1 MLLTQI
7 TRLLLFAL
15 LFNYAPLAF
24 AKEIQIGV
32 LAFSG
37 KDYALN
43 SWQPTVDYLNEQI
56 AEHEFSLV
64 AVEPNNIEQLD
75 QLVQQQQLDFVITQ
89 PVTFIELQVKYS
101 ASSVLTLVDESQAD
115 KFGSVIFVRSDSS
128 IEQLSHLKGRSIAGA
143 NPKGLGGWL
152 IGYNEIINQGV
163 DAFDESMVSFLGV
176 QENIVNAVLAGD
188 VDVGIVRTGVL
199 ERLANSRAINLS
211 DLKVLNAKQVADF
224 PYLLSTDLYPEWAL
238 VKSSH
243 TPKAIAKKVASAL
256 LSMAPN
262 SHAAKARGYWEWVT
276 PVDYQPI
283 RELMQKLRIGVYQD
297 YGKVS
302 LLQYV
307 KDNLVLSS
315 LLLTVL
321 LILMVTGLLVLKLNK
336 RLKAVN
342 YFVEQQNNMILDSVS
357 EGIYGVDLNGNC
369 TFINRALT
377 KLTGWNKSD
386 MLGKFQH
393 EILHHTHA
401 DGSAHLSEDCPVYQ
415 TFIDG
420 EPKYIKGDVFWKKNG
435 ERIFVEYNATP
446 IKDKF
451 DKIVGSVVVF
461 RDITQQIQL
470 QEAQQQHE
478 RDVEHV
484 ARLNTMGEIVTGIAH
499 ELNQPLTVISTLA
512 FSGAKLLESDK
523 HQTKKILDI
532 FETLLK
538 QSEHAA
544 NVIKHMRKMSDKD
557 RSDFSLASLN
567 DRIQA
572 VLVLLDATIKD
583 KQITLVT
590 NLDPLLPKTLIQTVQ
605 IDQVLLNLCKN
616 AIDAMRTSS
625 QAKTL
630 TISTKLVES
639 YIEVLVED
647 TGNGV
652 DQSIIDRLFDP
663 FSSKK
668 KNGMGIGLSISR
680 SIIERHYGSLTLDK
694 TSESGTRFKFVLP
707 IETKS

>member
-1 MLLTQI
+1 MQSNQLIRFLLVA
-7 TRLLLFAL
+7 LF
-15 LFNYAPLAF
+15 FNYATLAF
-24 AKEIQIGV
+24 AKDIQIGV

-43 SWQPTVDYLNEQI
+43 SWQPTVDYLNKEI
-56 AEHEFSLV
+56 TEHQFSLV
-64 AVEPNNIEQLD
+64 AVEPSNIEQLE
-75 QLVQQQQLDFVITQ
+75 QLVKQRQIDFVITQ

-101 ASSVLTLVDESQAD
+101 ASSVLTLVDESQSD
-115 KFGSVIFVRSDSS
+115 KFGSVIFVQSDSL
-128 IEQLSHLKGRSIAGA
+128 IQQLSDVKGKTIAGA

-152 IGYNEIINQGV
+152 IGYNELINQGV
-163 DAFDESMVSFLGV
+163 GDFDESKVSFLGV
-176 QENIVNAVLAGD
+176 QENIVNAVLAGS

-199 ERLANSRAINLS
+199 ERLANAQAINLS
-211 DLKVLNAKQVADF
+211 DLKVLNAKHVSDF

-243 TPKAIAKKVASAL
+243 TPKTIAKKVASAL

-262 SHAAKARGYWEWVT
+262 SEAAKARGYWEWVT

-283 RELMQKLRIGVYQD
+283 RELMQKLRVGVYQD

-321 LILMVTGLLVLKLNK
+321 IILAVTGLLVLKLNK

-377 KLTGWNKSD
+377 QLTGWRKSD

-401 DGSAHLSEDCPVYQ
+401 DGSPHLSKECPVYQ
-415 TFIDG
+415 TFVDG
-420 EPKYIKGDVFWKKNG
+420 EAKYIKRDVFWKKNG

-461 RDITQQIQL
+461 RDITQQVQQ
-470 QEAQQQHE
+470 QEAQQKHQ
-478 RDVEHV
+478 RDIEHV

-512 FSGAKLLESDK
+512 FSGAKLLKSDTYQASK
-523 HQTKKILDI
+523 LLEI
-532 FETLLK
+532 FDTLLK

-544 NVIKHMRKMSDKD
+544 KVIKHMRKMSDKD
-557 RSDFSLASLN
+557 RSDFSQASLN

-583 KQITLVT
+583 KQITVIL
-590 NLDPLLPKTLIQTVQ
+590 NLDPLLPNISIQTVQ

-616 AIDAMRTSS
+616 AIDAMSASPQGRV
-625 QAKTL
+625 L

-647 TGNGV
+647 TGTGV
-652 DQSIIDRLFDP
+652 DQTIIDRLFDP

-694 TSESGTRFKFVLP
+694 TSESGTRFKFALP

>member
-1 MLLTQI
+1 MQSNQLIRFLLVA
-7 TRLLLFAL
+7 LF
-15 LFNYAPLAF
+15 FNYATLAF
-24 AKEIQIGV
+24 AKDIQIGV

-37 KDYALN
+37 KDYALS
-43 SWQPTVDYLNEQI
+43 SWQPTVDYLNKEI
-56 AEHEFSLV
+56 TEHQFSLV
-64 AVEPNNIEQLD
+64 AVEPSNIEQLE
-75 QLVQQQQLDFVITQ
+75 QLVKQRQIDFVITQ

-101 ASSVLTLVDESQAD
+101 ASSVLTLVDESQSD
-115 KFGSVIFVRSDSS
+115 KFGSVIFVQSGSP
-128 IEQLSHLKGRSIAGA
+128 IQQLSDVKGKTIAGA

-152 IGYNEIINQGV
+152 IGYNELINQGV
-163 DAFDESMVSFLGV
+163 GDFDESKVSFLGV
-176 QENIVNAVLAGD
+176 QENIVNAVLAGS

-199 ERLANSRAINLS
+199 ERLANAQAINLS
-211 DLKVLNAKQVADF
+211 DLKVLNAKQVSDF

-243 TPKAIAKKVASAL
+243 TPKTIAKKVASAL

-262 SHAAKARGYWEWVT
+262 SEAAKARGYWEWVT

-283 RELMQKLRIGVYQD
+283 RELMQKLRVGVYQD

-321 LILMVTGLLVLKLNK
+321 IILAVTGLLVLKLNK

-377 KLTGWNKSD
+377 QLTGWRKSD

-401 DGSAHLSEDCPVYQ
+401 DGSPHLSKDCPVYQ
-415 TFIDG
+415 TFVDG
-420 EPKYIKGDVFWKKNG
+420 EAKYIKRDVFWKKNG

-461 RDITQQIQL
+461 RDTTQQVQQ
-470 QEAQQQHE
+470 QEAQQKHQ
-478 RDVEHV
+478 RDIEHV

-512 FSGAKLLESDK
+512 FSGAKLLKSDTYQASK
-523 HQTKKILDI
+523 LLEI
-532 FETLLK
+532 FDTLLK

-544 NVIKHMRKMSDKD
+544 KVIKHMRKMSDKD
-557 RSDFSLASLN
+557 RSDFSQASLN

-583 KQITLVT
+583 KQITVIL
-590 NLDPLLPKTLIQTVQ
+590 NLDPLLPNISIQTVQ

-616 AIDAMRTSS
+616 AIDAMSTRSKS
-625 QAKTL
+625 RVL

-647 TGNGV
+647 TGTGV
-652 DQSIIDRLFDP
+652 DQTIIDRLFDP

-694 TSESGTRFKFVLP
+694 TSESGTRFKFALP

>member
-43 SWQPTVDYLNEQI
+43 SWQPTIDYLNEQI

-101 ASSVLTLVDESQAD
+101 ASSVLTLADESQAD

-128 IEQLSHLKGRSIAGA
+128 IEQLPHLKGRSIAGA

-224 PYLLSTDLYPEWAL
+224 PYLLSTDLYPEWVL

-243 TPKAIAKKVASAL
+243 TPKTIAKKIASAL

-401 DGSAHLSEDCPVYQ
+401 DGSPHLSEDCPVYQ
-415 TFIDG
+415 TFVDG

-523 HQTKKILDI
+523 YQTKKLLEI

-590 NLDPLLPKTLIQTVQ
+590 NLDPLLPKTSIQTVQ

-616 AIDAMRTSS
+616 AIDAMHTRS
-625 QAKTL
+625 QVKTL

-647 TGNGV
+647 TGSGV

>member
-1 MLLTQI
+1 MQSKQLIRFLLVA
-7 TRLLLFAL
+7 LF
-15 LFNYAPLAF
+15 FNYATLAF
-24 AKEIQIGV
+24 AKDIQIGV

-43 SWQPTVDYLNEQI
+43 SWQPTVDYLNKEI
-56 AEHEFSLV
+56 TEHQFSLV
-64 AVEPNNIEQLD
+64 AVEPSNIEQLE
-75 QLVQQQQLDFVITQ
+75 QLVKQRQIDFVITQ

-101 ASSVLTLVDESQAD
+101 ASSVLTLVDESQSD
-115 KFGSVIFVRSDSS
+115 KFGSVIFVQSGSP
-128 IEQLSHLKGRSIAGA
+128 IQQLSDVKGKTIAGA

-152 IGYNEIINQGV
+152 IGYNELINQGV
-163 DAFDESMVSFLGV
+163 GDFDESKVSFLGV
-176 QENIVNAVLAGD
+176 QENIVNAVLAGS

-199 ERLANSRAINLS
+199 ERLANAQAINLS
-211 DLKVLNAKQVADF
+211 DLKVLNAKHVSDF

-243 TPKAIAKKVASAL
+243 TPKTIAKKVASAL

-262 SHAAKARGYWEWVT
+262 SEAAKARGYWEWVT

-283 RELMQKLRIGVYQD
+283 RELMQKLRVGVYQD

-321 LILMVTGLLVLKLNK
+321 IILAVTGLLVLKLNK

-377 KLTGWNKSD
+377 QLTGWRKSD

-401 DGSAHLSEDCPVYQ
+401 DGSPHLSKECPVYQ
-415 TFIDG
+415 TFVDG
-420 EPKYIKGDVFWKKNG
+420 EAKYIKRDVFWKKNG
-435 ERIFVEYNATP
+435 ECIFVEYNATP

-461 RDITQQIQL
+461 RDTTQQVQQ
-470 QEAQQQHE
+470 QEAQQKHQ
-478 RDVEHV
+478 RDIEHV

-512 FSGAKLLESDK
+512 FSGAKLLKSDTYQASK
-523 HQTKKILDI
+523 LLEI
-532 FETLLK
+532 FDTLLK

-544 NVIKHMRKMSDKD
+544 KVIKHMRKMSDKD
-557 RSDFSLASLN
+557 RSDFSQASLN

-583 KQITLVT
+583 KQITVIL
-590 NLDPLLPKTLIQTVQ
+590 NLDPLLPNISIQTVQ

-616 AIDAMRTSS
+616 AIDAMSASPQGRV
-625 QAKTL
+625 L

-647 TGNGV
+647 TGTGV
-652 DQSIIDRLFDP
+652 DQTIIDRLFDP

-694 TSESGTRFKFVLP
+694 TSESGTRFKFALP

>member
-1 MLLTQI
+1 MPLTQLI
-7 TRLLLFAL
+7 RFLLVALF
-15 LFNYAPLAF
+15 FNYATLAF
-24 AKEIQIGV
+24 AKDIQIGV

-43 SWQPTVDYLNEQI
+43 SWQPTVDYLNKEI
-56 AEHEFSLV
+56 TEHQFSLV
-64 AVEPNNIEQLD
+64 AVEPSNIEQLE
-75 QLVQQQQLDFVITQ
+75 QLVKQRQIDFVITQ

-101 ASSVLTLVDESQAD
+101 ASSVLTLVDESQSD
-115 KFGSVIFVRSDSS
+115 KFGSVIFVQSGSP
-128 IEQLSHLKGRSIAGA
+128 IQQLSDVKGKTIAGA

-152 IGYNEIINQGV
+152 IGYNELINQGV
-163 DAFDESMVSFLGV
+163 GDFDESKVSFLGV
-176 QENIVNAVLAGD
+176 QENIVNAVLAGS

-199 ERLANSRAINLS
+199 ERLANAQAINLS
-211 DLKVLNAKQVADF
+211 DLKVLNAKHVSDF

-243 TPKAIAKKVASAL
+243 TPKTIAKKVASAL

-262 SHAAKARGYWEWVT
+262 SEAAKARGYWEWVT

-283 RELMQKLRIGVYQD
+283 RELMQKLRVGVYQD

-321 LILMVTGLLVLKLNK
+321 IILAVTGLLVLKLNK

-377 KLTGWNKSD
+377 QLTGWRKSD

-401 DGSAHLSEDCPVYQ
+401 DGSPHLSKECPVYQ
-415 TFIDG
+415 TFVDG
-420 EPKYIKGDVFWKKNG
+420 EAKYIKRDVFWKKNG

-461 RDITQQIQL
+461 RDTTQQVQQ
-470 QEAQQQHE
+470 QEAQQKHQ
-478 RDVEHV
+478 RDIEHV

-512 FSGAKLLESDK
+512 FSGAKLLKSDTYQASK
-523 HQTKKILDI
+523 LLEI
-532 FETLLK
+532 FDTLLK

-544 NVIKHMRKMSDKD
+544 KVIKHMRKMSDKD
-557 RSDFSLASLN
+557 RSDFSQASLN

-583 KQITLVT
+583 KQITVIL
-590 NLDPLLPKTLIQTVQ
+590 NLDPLLPNISIQTVQ

-616 AIDAMRTSS
+616 AIDAMSASPQGRV
-625 QAKTL
+625 L

-647 TGNGV
+647 TGTGV
-652 DQSIIDRLFDP
+652 DQTIIDRLFDP

-694 TSESGTRFKFVLP
+694 TSESGTRFKFALP

>member
-1 MLLTQI
+1 MQSKQLIRFLLVA
-7 TRLLLFAL
+7 LF
-15 LFNYAPLAF
+15 FNYATLAF
-24 AKEIQIGV
+24 AKDIQIGV

-43 SWQPTVDYLNEQI
+43 SWQPTVDYLNKEI
-56 AEHEFSLV
+56 TEHQFSLV
-64 AVEPNNIEQLD
+64 AVEPSNIEQLE
-75 QLVQQQQLDFVITQ
+75 QLVKQRQIDFVITQ

-101 ASSVLTLVDESQAD
+101 ASSVLTLVDESQSD
-115 KFGSVIFVRSDSS
+115 KFGSVIFVQSDSP
-128 IEQLSHLKGRSIAGA
+128 IQQLSDVKGKTIAGA

-152 IGYNEIINQGV
+152 IGYNELINQGV
-163 DAFDESMVSFLGV
+163 GDFDESKVSFLGV
-176 QENIVNAVLAGD
+176 QENIVNAVLAGS

-199 ERLANSRAINLS
+199 ERLANAQAINLS
-211 DLKVLNAKQVADF
+211 DLKVLNAKHVSDF

-243 TPKAIAKKVASAL
+243 TPKTIAKKVASAL

-262 SHAAKARGYWEWVT
+262 SEAAKARGYWEWVT

-283 RELMQKLRIGVYQD
+283 RELMQKLRVGVYQD

-321 LILMVTGLLVLKLNK
+321 IILAVTGLLVLKLNK

-377 KLTGWNKSD
+377 QLTGWRKSD

-401 DGSAHLSEDCPVYQ
+401 DGSPHLSKECPVYQ
-415 TFIDG
+415 TFVDG
-420 EPKYIKGDVFWKKNG
+420 EAKYIKRDVFWKKNG
-435 ERIFVEYNATP
+435 ECIFVEYNATP

-461 RDITQQIQL
+461 RDITQQVQQ
-470 QEAQQQHE
+470 QEAQQKHQ
-478 RDVEHV
+478 RDIEHV

-512 FSGAKLLESDK
+512 FSGAKLLKSDTYQASK
-523 HQTKKILDI
+523 LLEI

-544 NVIKHMRKMSDKD
+544 KVIKHMRKMSDKD
-557 RSDFSLASLN
+557 RSDFSQASLN

-583 KQITLVT
+583 KQITVIL
-590 NLDPLLPKTLIQTVQ
+590 NLDPLLPNISIQTVQ

-616 AIDAMRTSS
+616 AIDAMSASPQGRV
-625 QAKTL
+625 L

-647 TGNGV
+647 TGTGV
-652 DQSIIDRLFDP
+652 DQTIIDRLFDP

-694 TSESGTRFKFVLP
+694 TSESGTRFKFALP

>member
-1 MLLTQI
+1 MQSNQLIRFLLVA
-7 TRLLLFAL
+7 LF
-15 LFNYAPLAF
+15 FNYATLAF
-24 AKEIQIGV
+24 AKDIQIGV

-37 KDYALN
+37 KDYALS
-43 SWQPTVDYLNEQI
+43 SWQPTVDYLNKEI
-56 AEHEFSLV
+56 TEHQFSLV
-64 AVEPNNIEQLD
+64 AVEPSNIEQLE
-75 QLVQQQQLDFVITQ
+75 QLVKQRQIDFVITQ

-101 ASSVLTLVDESQAD
+101 ASSVLTLVDESQSD
-115 KFGSVIFVRSDSS
+115 KFGSVIFVQSGSP
-128 IEQLSHLKGRSIAGA
+128 IQQLSDVKGKTIAGA

-152 IGYNEIINQGV
+152 IGYNELINQGV
-163 DAFDESMVSFLGV
+163 GDFDESKVSFLGV
-176 QENIVNAVLAGD
+176 QENIVNAVLAGS

-199 ERLANSRAINLS
+199 ERLANAQAINLS
-211 DLKVLNAKQVADF
+211 DLKVLNAKHVSDF

-243 TPKAIAKKVASAL
+243 TPKTIAKKVASAL

-262 SHAAKARGYWEWVT
+262 SEAAKARGYWEWVT

-283 RELMQKLRIGVYQD
+283 RELMQKLRVGVYQD

-321 LILMVTGLLVLKLNK
+321 IILAVTGLLVLKLNK

-377 KLTGWNKSD
+377 QLTGWRKSD

-401 DGSAHLSEDCPVYQ
+401 DGSPHLSKDCPVYQ
-415 TFIDG
+415 TFVDG
-420 EPKYIKGDVFWKKNG
+420 EAKYIKRDVFWKKNG

-461 RDITQQIQL
+461 RDTTQQVQQ
-470 QEAQQQHE
+470 QEAQQKHQ
-478 RDVEHV
+478 RDIEHV

-512 FSGAKLLESDK
+512 FSGAKLLKSDTYQASK
-523 HQTKKILDI
+523 LLEI
-532 FETLLK
+532 FDTLLK

-544 NVIKHMRKMSDKD
+544 KVIKHMRKMSDKD
-557 RSDFSLASLN
+557 RSDFSQASLN

-583 KQITLVT
+583 KQITVIL
-590 NLDPLLPKTLIQTVQ
+590 NLDPLLPNISIQTVQ

-616 AIDAMRTSS
+616 AIDAMSTRSKS
-625 QAKTL
+625 RVL

-647 TGNGV
+647 TGTGV
-652 DQSIIDRLFDP
+652 DQTIIDRLFDP

-694 TSESGTRFKFVLP
+694 TSESGTRFKFALP

>member
-15 LFNYAPLAF
+15 LFNYAPLTF

-56 AEHEFSLV
+56 PEHEFSLV

-188 VDVGIVRTGVL
+188 VDAGIVRTGVL

-243 TPKAIAKKVASAL
+243 TPKTIAKKVASAL

-415 TFIDG
+415 TFVDG

-523 HQTKKILDI
+523 HQTKKLLEI

-590 NLDPLLPKTLIQTVQ
+590 NLDPLLPKTPIQTVQ

-616 AIDAMRTSS
+616 AIDAMHTRS

-647 TGNGV
+647 TGSGI

-680 SIIERHYGSLTLDK
+680 SIIERHYGSLTLEK
-694 TSESGTRFKFVLP
+694 TSKSGTRFKFVLP
-707 IETKS
+707 IEIKS